1 MKINDNDKFI
11 IFRNKLYES
20 ETEIS
25 AIDDP
30 FIESYDPTITSL
42 KESLLSIFEEKV
54 SSKKQKDEGYIE
66 TGLKTFDSY
75 LGGLKNGELTLV
87 GINSVYFSPVATII
101 SSMLKEI
108 HLPGRVGVISA
119 KFTTEELI
127 THFLSI
133 LTETPGRQIKNMIL
147 SEKDLKKVK
156 TVCERIYDEPL
167 FINDN
172 LYPSLEEFKAAALKL
187 KYENDVQLILIDSF
201 ECVGRELT
209 FENSF
214 EKQRRLTRFLKE
226 LAKVM
231 DIPIVVISHFPNST
245 VNPEDYAASGI
256 SFAYADNIVFCDVQN
271 KNSENNKLNG
281 TIIVLKSKSGNI
293 SYSVKLNTETTGIE
307 ESFWREVLPVE
318 KENKYEGI
326 FLCVCIMGLMLF
338 SFMCGFSICERT
350 YMHRVQQTPK
360 VMVIPKTNGNH
371 KPNLSNNLTA

>member
-1 MKINDNDKFI
+1 MKKTDNDKFI
-11 IFRNKLYES
+11 TFQNKLYES

-101 SSMLKEI
+101 SSMLKEK

-133 LTETPGRQIKNMIL
+133 FTETPGRQIKNMIL

-156 TVCERIYDEPL
+156 TACERIYDEPL

-307 ESFWREVLPVE
+307 ESF
-318 KENKYEGI
+318 
-326 FLCVCIMGLMLF
+326 
-338 SFMCGFSICERT
+338 
-350 YMHRVQQTPK
+350 
-360 VMVIPKTNGNH
+360 
-371 KPNLSNNLTA
+371 

>member
-1 MKINDNDKFI
+1 MNKTDNDKFI
-11 IFRNKLYES
+11 TFQNKLYES

-30 FIESYDPTITSL
+30 FIESYDPTVTSL
-42 KESLLSIFEEKV
+42 KESLMSIFEGKV
-54 SSKKQKDEGYIE
+54 SSKKTKDEEYIE

-101 SSMLKEI
+101 SSMLKEK
-108 HLPGRVGVISA
+108 HLPSRVGVISA
-119 KFTTEELI
+119 KLPTEELI
-127 THFLSI
+127 TRVLSI
-133 LTETPGRQIKNMIL
+133 YTETPGRQIKNIIL
-147 SEKDLKKVK
+147 SEKDLEKVK
-156 TVCERIYDEPL
+156 NACERIYDEPL

-172 LYPSLEEFKAAALKL
+172 LFPSLEEFKAAALKL
-187 KYENDVQLILIDSF
+187 KYENDVQLLLVDSF

-231 DIPIVVISHFPNST
+231 DIPIVVVSHFPTST

-256 SFAYADNIVFCDVQN
+256 SFAYADNIVFCDIQN
-271 KNSENNKLNG
+271 KSSENNKLNG

-293 SYSVKLNTETTGIE
+293 SYSVKLNNETTGIE
-307 ESFWREVLPVE
+307 ESF
-318 KENKYEGI
+318 
-326 FLCVCIMGLMLF
+326 
-338 SFMCGFSICERT
+338 
-350 YMHRVQQTPK
+350 
-360 VMVIPKTNGNH
+360 
-371 KPNLSNNLTA
+371 